1 MGRVSGST
9 RATGWDAKSGATLA
23 KACEKSSEGSARGI
37 ALGGCEIGV
46 GYAGGAVGK
55 GEPCSERP
63 KNGLFIVTKGESYKI
78 PRKSSSPPHPA
89 IFDHPPPPP
98 PPPFI
103 PLHEPV
109 RPPPTPEEAKTW
121 AARADL
127 VRNAF
132 VHAYNGYRRQAFG
145 HDEVRPVSGRTA
157 DTFNAWGVSAVDG
170 LDTMWLMGLEDMFE
184 EAVDFISQQTWAMGE
199 KQSAPF
205 FETTIRYLGGLL
217 SAYAMSKHPT
227 LLAKADALG
236 SALLK
241 ATNTTSGLPAYG
253 VNTVSGELHRG
264 FAGSSVLLAEALS
277 CQVEFKYLAHLTGKR
292 EYYEKVEHIND
303 VLLYNSTYADGLYP
317 SAFDLGTGAGKNFHF
332 SAGAAADSAYE
343 YLLKQWLVSGRSET
357 RVRDHYIHS
366 ANAILANL
374 AYVSPT
380 RGLLYVTDAV
390 RKPYVTDAVR
400 KPAGEDVKGG
410 KSLPNADMQTARGRP
425 SHNFEHLT
433 CFLGGLL
440 ALGARTVPDLDGR
453 EATRIVDGTRPLTVR
468 DRRRLYSH
476 PKLHPLLPQRP
487 APHLLRARPA
497 APHVGRGGPDG
508 DVLGDVRGYAERVGV
523 GTGGGPPTPW
533 LDAVDKWERAG
544 RPGGDKPPGARRVEP
559 IPADVKNRAQALDYR
574 VRSNSWLL
582 RPETIESIYLLWRT
596 TGDPVWRERGWRLFE
611 SMERWCRAEYG
622 YSVVNQ
628 INTDHPRM
636 TDEQPS
642 WLFAETFKYLFL
654 LFTDEDLLPL
664 PFDGD
669 PNPLDKWVFNTEAHP
684 LPVFEWRAWER
695 EAYGIA

>member
-1 MGRVSGST
+1 MRPLYSPDRLPV
-9 RATGWDAKSGATLA
+9 RMIASGAAIMVGLWVLA
-23 KACEKSSEGSARGI
+23 SVFGPF
-37 ALGGCEIGV
+37 
-46 GYAGGAVGK
+46 
-55 GEPCSERP
+55 GER
-63 KNGLFIVTKGESYKI
+63 
-78 PRKSSSPPHPA
+78 
-89 IFDHPPPPP
+89 
-98 PPPFI
+98 
-103 PLHEPV
+103 
-109 RPPPTPEEAKTW
+109 TW

-145 HDEVRPVSGRTA
+145 HDEVRPVSGKVV
-157 DTFNAWGVSAVDG
+157 DGFNAWAVSAVDG
-170 LDTMWLMGLEDMFE
+170 LDTMWLMGLGDMFE
-184 EAVDFISQQTWAMGE
+184 EAVDLVSQQTWAMGE
-199 KQSAPF
+199 KHAAPF

-217 SAYAMSKHPT
+217 SAYAMS
-227 LLAKADALG
+227 
-236 SALLK
+236 
-241 ATNTTSGLPAYG
+241 
-253 VNTVSGELHRG
+253 
-264 FAGSSVLLAEALS
+264 
-277 CQVEFKYLAHLTGKR
+277 
-292 EYYEKVEHIND
+292 KVEHIND

-374 AYVSPT
+374 AYVSPN
-380 RGLLYVTDAV
+380 RELLYVTDAI
-390 RKPYVTDAVR
+390 R
-400 KPAGEDVKGG
+400 KPADKELT
-410 KSLPNADMQTARGRP
+410 LPTDADMQTARGRP

-453 EATRIVDGTRPLTVR
+453 EGECWVSSGNFTRSALNAPHPTFTPR
-468 DRRRLYSH
+468 DRQ
-476 PKLHPLLPQRP
+476 LHMW
-487 APHLLRARPA
+487 A
-497 APHVGRGGPDG
+497 AEGLTETCWATYADMPSGLGPDG
-508 DVLGDVRGYAERVGV
+508 VGV
-523 GTGGGPPTPW
+523 VSVRSFVEWRGLGTGGGPPTPW
-533 LDAVDKWERAG
+533 LVAVDKWERSG
-544 RPGGDKPPGARRVEP
+544 RPGGDKPPGARPVEP
-559 IPADVKNRAQALDYR
+559 IPADVENRAQALDYK

-596 TGDPVWRERGWRLFE
+596 TGDPVWRERGWQLFQ

-654 LFTDEDLLPL
+654 IFTDEDLL
-664 PFDGD
+664 
-669 PNPLDKWVFNTEAHP
+669 PLDKWVFNTEAHP
-684 LPVFEWRAWER
+684 LPVFEWRGWER
-695 EAYGIA
+695 EAYGI

>member
-1 MGRVSGST
+1 MRPLYSPD
-9 RATGWDAKSGATLA
+9 RLPIRMIASGAAIIVGLWVLA
-23 KACEKSSEGSARGI
+23 SVFG
-37 ALGGCEIGV
+37 
-46 GYAGGAVGK
+46 
-55 GEPCSERP
+55 
-63 KNGLFIVTKGESYKI
+63 
-78 PRKSSSPPHPA
+78 
-89 IFDHPPPPP
+89 
-98 PPPFI
+98 PF
-103 PLHEPV
+103 
-109 RPPPTPEEAKTW
+109 AKTW

-132 VHAYNGYRRQAFG
+132 VHAYNGYRRQAFA
-145 HDEVRPVSGRTA
+145 HDEVRPVSGKTV
-157 DTFNAWGVSAVDG
+157 DGFNAWAVSAVDG
-170 LDTMWLMGLEDMFE
+170 LDTMWLMGLGDMFE
-184 EAVDFISQQTWAMGE
+184 EAVDLVSQQTWAMGE

-217 SAYAMSKHPT
+217 SAYAMS
-227 LLAKADALG
+227 
-236 SALLK
+236 
-241 ATNTTSGLPAYG
+241 
-253 VNTVSGELHRG
+253 
-264 FAGSSVLLAEALS
+264 
-277 CQVEFKYLAHLTGKR
+277 
-292 EYYEKVEHIND
+292 KVEHIND

-374 AYVSPT
+374 AYVSPS

-390 RKPYVTDAVR
+390 RKPSEAVGG
-400 KPAGEDVKGG
+400 KPAGED
-410 KSLPNADMQTARGRP
+410 ADMQTARGRP

-453 EATRIVDGTRPLTVR
+453 EATSNFTRAASAGNFTRSSLNAPHPTFSAR
-468 DRRRLYSH
+468 DRQ
-476 PKLHPLLPQRP
+476 LHMW
-487 APHLLRARPA
+487 A
-497 APHVGRGGPDG
+497 AEGLTETCWATYADMPSGLGGDG
-508 DVLGDVRGYAERVGV
+508 VGV
-523 GTGGGPPTPW
+523 
-533 LDAVDKWERAG
+533 
-544 RPGGDKPPGARRVEP
+544 PPGARRVEA
-559 IPADVKNRAQALDYR
+559 IPADADNRAQALDYR